1 MEASGGSQ
9 EYVVVG
15 IISKLLTDLVA
26 RNDQVGPAAG
36 MHSHHFCALD
46 DLCSRLRAASRGA
59 KISLSSAPPLIPARA
74 PPLPTSLGLRR

>member
-26 RNDQVGPAAG
+26 RNDQVGPAAFA
-36 MHSHHFCALD
+36 SL
-46 DLCSRLRAASRGA
+46 LRAR
-59 KISLSSAPPLIPARA
+59 
-74 PPLPTSLGLRR
+74 